1 MYTKIADFLAEKKRQ
16 HENLKKVNENETTA
30 SETPAAET
38 NGETPAAQDAQPTAA
53 EQAVELKALV
63 DEVAAEL
70 GLNPATVEGEVES
83 GVVAANEGF
92 IDTITQ
98 AITTFGNELGNYEHA
113 SFSTGIIIF
122 LILGAATAA
131 LWTSV
136 SLKDKAKAKKAL
148 HAYLSFKYKD
158 QIAQLSNEQLK
169 GFIVDKVKEL
179 QANKSLMADIAA
191 KSDLYLA
198 KYGKYV
204 TEAVSPAE
212 QELVNEF
219 FGFGKKTYKLDDTFK
234 SSPVADEFF
243 AKRKDLVAQYNKLF
257 TAQGMDA
264 ATAEKAVKALVMFVD
279 GAVPMLKDYNVTF
292 DVPTKALVIDPN
304 GKGLFNGHPIMG

>member
-16 HENLKKVNENETTA
+16 QENLTKVNENETPSVENTGDA
-30 SETPAAET
+30 PAAE
-38 NGETPAAQDAQPTAA
+38 GAQPTAA

-92 IDTITQ
+92 IDTITN
-98 AITTFGNELGNYEHA
+98 AISTFGQELGNYEHA

-131 LWTSV
+131 LWTGV
-136 SLKDKAKAKKAL
+136 SIADKAKAKKAL
-148 HAYLSFKYKD
+148 HAYLSFKYQD
-158 QIAQLSNEQLK
+158 QISKLSNEQLK

-179 QANKSLMADIAA
+179 QANKTLMADIAA
-191 KSDLYLA
+191 KSDLYIA

-204 TEAVSPAE
+204 KESTSPAE

-219 FGFGKKTYKLDDTFK
+219 FGIGKKTYKLDDTFK
-234 SSPVADEFF
+234 PSPAAADFF
-243 AKRKDLVAQYNKLF
+243 AKRKDLVAQYNKFF
-257 TAQGMDA
+257 TKQGMDVDTA
-264 ATAEKAVKALVMFVD
+264 AKAIQAVKMFA
-279 GAVPMLKDYNVTF
+279 GEGVPTLSSYTITYDAA
-292 DVPTKALVIDPN
+292 TKALVIDPN